1 MSTHHMIDKS
11 SYPRILIIDDDSS
24 LSALLQQY
32 LNNEAFNVD
41 MAESAEAAERW
52 LAANPPPDLMILDI
66 MMPGKS
72 GLELLQSLRPRM
84 SIPVIMLTGRGDDID
99 RILGL
104 EMGADDYLAK
114 PCNPRE
120 LLARIRAVLRRS
132 QNQPTLS
139 VGISLSGVHLD
150 PASREVTVNGQAVEF
165 TGTEF
170 NVLHTLMAHAGE
182 VVSKESLTEKVLHRK
197 LTLYDRAIDVH
208 VSRVRQKL
216 TDISPQTSELIK
228 TVRGAGYQFIRAQA

>member
-1 MSTHHMIDKS
+1 MIDKS
-11 SYPRILIIDDDSS
+11 SHPKILIIDDDSS

-32 LNNEAFNVD
+32 LHNEAFRVD
-41 MAESAEAAERW
+41 LAESAEAAERW
-52 LAANPPPDLMILDI
+52 LASNPPPDLIILDI

-72 GLELLQSLRPRM
+72 GLELLQSLRPKM
-84 SIPVIMLTGRGDDID
+84 AIPVIMLTGRGDDID

-139 VGISLSGVHLD
+139 VGISLSGIHLD
-150 PASREVTVNGQAVEF
+150 PASREVTINGMAVEF

-216 TDISPQTSELIK
+216 TDISPDASELIK
-228 TVRGAGYQFIRAQA
+228 TVRGAGYQFIRVQA